1 MYLSLLREYLT
12 SGTLFLLVISFFFF
26 YQVIE
31 KIAMPMKLQAEH
43 HELEISNLT

>member
-12 SGTLFLLVISFFFF
+12 SGTLFLLVISFFF

-31 KIAMPMKLQAEH
+31 KIAMPMRLQAEH
-43 HELEISNLT
+43 QELEISNLT